1 MAFWSKRA
9 EEAARQEASPKADRL
24 PPGQYVA
31 NKWPVLH
38 VGPVPRFDPKTWDFR
53 VAGLVEQP
61 LRFTWDEFNTLP
73 RITVVSD
80 IHCVTTWSRFGN
92 TWEGV
97 STREILQRARVKPE
111 ARHVMVSAE
120 NAYTANLPLQALQAE
135 DALFATHHD
144 GSPLDP
150 EHGYPLRLVVPRLYF
165 WKSAKW
171 VRGIELMAEDRPGFW
186 EQRGY
191 NNNADPW
198 KEERYW

>member
-1 MAFWSKRA
+1 MALWNRRA
-9 EEAARQEASPKADRL
+9 DEAEAGQASADRL

-31 NKWPVLH
+31 GKWPVLH

-61 LRFTWDEFNTLP
+61 LRLTWEEFNALP
-73 RITVVSD
+73 RVRSASD
-80 IHCVTTWSRFGN
+80 IHCVTTWSKYDN

-97 STREILQRARVKPE
+97 STREILQRASVRSE
-111 ARHVMVSAE
+111 AGFVMVLAE
-120 NAYTANLPLQALQAE
+120 SGYTTNLPLDAFLAE
-135 DALFATHHD
+135 DALFATHHN
-144 GSPLDP
+144 GQPLEP

-171 VRGIELMAEDRPGFW
+171 VRGIELMAQDRPGFW

-191 NNNADPW
+191 SNSADPW